1 METNAG
7 RNDAEITASRCVFLG
22 YTLDTRRQL
31 LLRGTESLR
40 LRPRSYDVL
49 LHLARNAGRRVSK
62 QELMDIAWKDVAVT
76 DDSLVQCLMEIRR
89 ALGDAEHV
97 VETVRGRGYLFN
109 TEVSWTGDEAA
120 GSPAAEPA
128 VSSGATSLTWA
139 GTVTPAPRSARLR
152 RAVIAACAVL
162 LLGIG
167 ARIWTVR
174 SRNVAPPDPGQPIR
188 AIAVLPLENLSHDP
202 DQEYFAD
209 GMTDDLITELSK
221 ISALRVISRT
231 SVMPFKQTRSGPSQI
246 ARQLGVDALVTGT
259 VLRSA
264 ERVRVS
270 AQVIQI
276 SPEKN
281 LWAERYERPL
291 GDVVLLQGMLAREI
305 ADAIRVKLTPQEEH
319 RVGQGHY
326 VDEEAREAQLK
337 GRYYWNKRTEEATW
351 KAIGY
356 FQLAIARDRT
366 DARAYAGLADSYLS
380 LALVEALQE
389 AIPPNEGF
397 PKAREAVTRALKID
411 ETLGEAH
418 ATLGH
423 IHFQYDRDWA
433 GAEREF
439 KRAIELNPNYANAHL
454 WYALSLM
461 WTGRRDEAV
470 LEVTRAQQ
478 LDPLLLAVS
487 ANVGF
492 ILAVAHRYDEAIAEC
507 RKTVDLD
514 PNFPLG
520 HYRLGQIYTL
530 KGAYPEAIA
539 ELEKAVAAS
548 RSSPRATAE
557 LGLAHALNGNRVEAL
572 RLVSDLITRSKQ
584 RYVSPFDIALIYAGL
599 RDPRTW
605 EWLQRAE
612 RDRSPSLNF
621 LVLSPAFANIRTDP
635 RYAALVQHI
644 GLRP

>member
-1 METNAG
+1 
-7 RNDAEITASRCVFLG
+7 
-22 YTLDTRRQL
+22 
-31 LLRGTESLR
+31 
-40 LRPRSYDVL
+40 VL
-49 LHLARNAGRRVSK
+49 
-62 QELMDIAWKDVAVT
+62 
-76 DDSLVQCLMEIRR
+76 
-89 ALGDAEHV
+89 
-97 VETVRGRGYLFN
+97 
-109 TEVSWTGDEAA
+109 
-120 GSPAAEPA
+120 
-128 VSSGATSLTWA
+128 
-139 GTVTPAPRSARLR
+139 
-152 RAVIAACAVL
+152 L

-174 SRNVAPPDPGQPIR
+174 SRDVTADLGQPIR
-188 AIAVLPLENLSHDP
+188 AIAVLPLENLSRDP
-202 DQEYFAD
+202 EQEYFAD

-231 SVMPFKQTRSGPSQI
+231 SVMPFKQTRLGPSQI

-291 GDVVLLQGMLAREI
+291 GDIVLLQGTLAREI

-326 VDEEAREAQLK
+326 VDEEAREAQIK

-351 KAIGY
+351 KAIDY
-356 FQLAIARDRT
+356 FQLAIAKDGT

-397 PKAREAVTRALKID
+397 PKAREAVTRALEID

-423 IHFQYDRDWA
+423 IHFQYDRDWV

-461 WTGRRDEAV
+461 WTGRHDEAV
-470 LEVTRAQQ
+470 LEITRAQQ
-478 LDPLLLAVS
+478 LDPLLLAVN

-492 ILAVAHRYDEAIAEC
+492 ILAAAHRYDEAIAEC

-539 ELEKAVAAS
+539 ELEKAVAVS

-557 LGLAHALNGNRVEAL
+557 LGLAHALNGNRAEAL

-584 RYVSPFDIALIYAGL
+584 RYVSPFDVALIYAGL
-599 RDPRTW
+599 RDPKAW

-621 LVLSPAFANIRTDP
+621 LVLSPAFASIRTDP
-635 RYAALVQHI
+635 RYSALVQHI

>member
-1 METNAG
+1 
-7 RNDAEITASRCVFLG
+7 
-22 YTLDTRRQL
+22 
-31 LLRGTESLR
+31 
-40 LRPRSYDVL
+40 VL
-49 LHLARNAGRRVSK
+49 LHLARNAGRLVSK
-62 QELMDIAWKDVAVT
+62 QELMDIVWKDVAVT

-109 TEVSWTGDEAA
+109 TEVWWTGDEAV
-120 GSPAAEPA
+120 GSLAAEPA
-128 VSSGATSLTWA
+128 VSSGATSPTAA
-139 GTVTPAPRSARLR
+139 GTVTPAPRSTRLR
-152 RAVIAACAVL
+152 RAVIVACAVL

-174 SRNVAPPDPGQPIR
+174 PRDVAPSDLGPIR
-188 AIAVLPLENLSHDP
+188 AIAVLPLENLSRDP
-202 DQEYFAD
+202 EQEYFAD

-231 SVMPFKQTRSGPSQI
+231 SVMPFKQTRQGPSRI

-291 GDVVLLQGMLAREI
+291 GDIVLLQGMLAREI

-351 KAIGY
+351 KAIDY
-356 FQLAIARDRT
+356 FQLAIAKDRT

-397 PKAREAVTRALKID
+397 PKAREAVTRALEID

-461 WTGRRDEAV
+461 WTGRHDEAV
-470 LEVTRAQQ
+470 LEIKRAQQ

-492 ILAVAHRYDEAIAEC
+492 ILAAAHRYDEAIAEC

-530 KGAYPEAIA
+530 KGAYSEAIA
-539 ELEKAVAAS
+539 ELERAVAVS
-548 RSSPRATAE
+548 RSNPRATAE
-557 LGLAHALNGNRVEAL
+557 LGLAHALNGNRAEAL
-572 RLVSDLITRSKQ
+572 RLVHDLITRSKQ

-605 EWLQRAE
+605 DWLQRAE

-621 LVLSPAFANIRTDP
+621 LVLSPAFASIRTDP
-635 RYAALVQHI
+635 RYSALVQHI

>member
-1 METNAG
+1 M
-7 RNDAEITASRCVFLG
+7 
-22 YTLDTRRQL
+22 
-31 LLRGTESLR
+31 
-40 LRPRSYDVL
+40 DV
-49 LHLARNAGRRVSK
+49 V
-62 QELMDIAWKDVAVT
+62 WKDVAVT

-89 ALGDAEHV
+89 ALGDAEDV
-97 VETVRGRGYLFN
+97 IETVRGRGYLFN
-109 TEVSWTGDEAA
+109 TEVRWIAEDVV
-120 GSPAAEPA
+120 GSPPAEPA
-128 VSSGATSLTWA
+128 VSFGVTSPTNSAAVPPTRSSG
-139 GTVTPAPRSARLR
+139 RLR
-152 RAVIAACAVL
+152 RALIVASAVF
-162 LLGIG
+162 LLGLG
-167 ARIWTVR
+167 VLIWTYRFGEV
-174 SRNVAPPDPGQPIR
+174 SPSDPGQPIR
-188 AIAVLPLENLSHDP
+188 ALAVLPLENLSRDP
-202 DQEYFAD
+202 EQEYFAD

-231 SVMPFKQTRSGPSQI
+231 SVMSFKQTRQAPAQV
-246 ARQLGVDALVTGT
+246 ARRLGVDALVTGT

-291 GDVVLLQGMLAREI
+291 GDIVILQGMLAREI
-305 ADAIRVKLTPQEEH
+305 ADAIRVKLTPQEAG
-319 RVGQGHY
+319 RFAQGRY
-326 VDEEAREAQLK
+326 VDEEAREADLK

-351 KAIGY
+351 KAIDY
-356 FQLAIARDRT
+356 FQLAIAKDRN

-397 PKAREAVTRALKID
+397 PKAREAVTRALEID

-439 KRAIELNPNYANAHL
+439 TRAIELNPNYANAHL

-461 WTGRRDEAV
+461 WTGRHDEALV
-470 LEVTRAQQ
+470 EITRAQQ

-492 ILAVAHRYDEAIAEC
+492 ILAAAHRYDQAIAEC

-530 KGAYPEAIA
+530 KGMYSEAIP
-539 ELEKAVAAS
+539 ELEKAVAVS

-557 LGLAHALNGNRVEAL
+557 LGLAHALNGNKAEAL

-584 RYVSPFDIALIYAGL
+584 RYVSPFDVALIYAGL
-599 RDPRTW
+599 RDPKMW
-605 EWLQRAE
+605 DWLQRAE

-621 LVLSPAFANIRTDP
+621 LILSPAFAGIRTDP
-635 RYAALVQHI
+635 RFSTLVRQI
-644 GLRP
+644 GLTSSLENPGGGRRR

>member
-1 METNAG
+1 MGTNAG
-7 RNDAEITASRCVFLG
+7 RNDGEIPASRCVFLG
-22 YTLDTRRQL
+22 FTLDTGRQL
-31 LLRGTESLR
+31 LLRGNESFR
-40 LRPRSYDVL
+40 LRPQTYDVL
-49 LHLARNAGRRVSK
+49 LHLVRNAGRLVPK
-62 QELMDIAWKDVAVT
+62 HELIEAVWKDVAVT

-89 ALGDAEHV
+89 ALGEAEQAI
-97 VETVRGRGYLFN
+97 ETVRGRGYLFN
-109 TEVSWTGDEAA
+109 AEVRWIPDEVA
-120 GSPAAEPA
+120 GSHPTEPFE
-128 VSSGATSLTWA
+128 SSRATSPTEI
-139 GTVTPAPRSARLR
+139 VTAPARLTGR
-152 RAVIAACAVL
+152 RAPIVAAAVVVV
-162 LLGIG
+162 GIG
-167 ARIWTVR
+167 VLVLTYR
-174 SRNVAPPDPGQPIR
+174 SRYVALSGLEAPIR
-188 AIAVLPLENLSHDP
+188 ALAVLPLENLSHDP
-202 DQEYFAD
+202 EQEYFAD

-231 SVMPFKQTRSGPSQI
+231 SVMPFKQTRQGPAQI

-259 VLRSA
+259 VARSA

-291 GDVVLLQGMLAREI
+291 GDIVLLQGMLAREI
-305 ADAIRVKLTPQEEH
+305 ADAIRVELTPQEKH
-319 RVGQGHY
+319 RVGQGQY
-326 VDEEAREAQLK
+326 VDDEAREAHLK

-351 KAIGY
+351 KAIDY
-356 FQLAIARDRT
+356 FQLAIAKDPN

-397 PKAREAVTRALKID
+397 PKAREAVTRALEID

-461 WTGRRDEAV
+461 WMGRHGEAL

-478 LDPLLLAVS
+478 LDPLLLAVN

-492 ILAVAHRYDEAIAEC
+492 ILAAAHRYDEAIAEC

-530 KGAYPEAIA
+530 KGMYSEAIP
-539 ELEKAVAAS
+539 ELEKAVAVS
-548 RSSPRATAE
+548 HSSPRATAE
-557 LGLAHALNGNRVEAL
+557 LGLAHALNGNRAEAL
-572 RLVSDLITRSKQ
+572 RLVGDLITRSKQ
-584 RYVSPFDIALIYAGL
+584 RYVSPFDVALIYAGL
-599 RDPRTW
+599 RDPKMW
-605 EWLQRAE
+605 EWLQKAE
-612 RDRSPSLNF
+612 LDRSPSLNF
-621 LVLSPAFANIRTDP
+621 LVLSPAFAGMRADP
-635 RYAALVQHI
+635 RFSALVRHI
-644 GLRP
+644 GLTP